1 MNRGANTLRMVVSGN
16 DAFPEVQM
24 IAPCGVVVTGGSD
37 GELPVP
43 GGCLGGIELEGARLR
58 HVPEAVR
65 RRLLRRAR
73 RLLAPGGS
81 LTVGVGPQPEQY
93 PRDDLERAAWS
104 CGFKAFVRYVAG
116 GAVLSVPRR
125 AAPKE
130 PLVSVLIPAYKPRH
144 FAAALASALAQ
155 GWPRLEIIVADDSG
169 GEAIARAVTAA
180 RPQLRPGQ
188 ELRLIRNPGTLGG
201 RANYLQLFAEARGQY
216 VKYLNDD
223 DLLAPDCVARMAR
236 VLTDHPQVTLVTS
249 YRRLIDDEGGALPD
263 QAFNRPV
270 LAADGII
277 DGRALATLTLSRQI
291 NVVGEPTTTMFRKA
305 DAQDNRPHL
314 MSYAGRSARRNGDMS
329 IWTMLMSR
337 GDVAWISE
345 PLSSFRQHADQVQH
359 GETFLREARLAW
371 VELVADARDTGLIS
385 PAGPDLVPMPLAS
398 GQDATAL
405 TDRAE
410 ADHAAGDP
418 DAAAAHLALALAIDP
433 GCSRARTDL
442 ACLAWEA
449 GRHDEAVLGALLAL
463 ACPEPAAAATLNL
476 RDMLEALGR
485 SEQARAVAAF
495 VAGGT
500 RTAAQR

>member
-1 MNRGANTLRMVVSGN
+1 MSRHTNTLRMIVSGH
-16 DAFPEVQM
+16 DALPEVQL
-24 IAPCGVVVTGGSD
+24 IAPCGVVVSGGSEV
-37 GELPVP
+37 ELPVP

-73 RLLAPGGS
+73 RLLLPGGS
-81 LTVGVGPQPEQY
+81 LTVGVGPQSDQY
-93 PRDDLERAAWS
+93 PRDDLEHAAWS
-104 CGFKAFVRYVAG
+104 CGFEAYVRYVAG

-125 AAPKE
+125 AAPRA

-155 GWPRLEIIVADDSG
+155 TWPRLEILVADDSG
-169 GEAIARAVTAA
+169 GDAIAPLVTAA
-180 RPQLRPGQ
+180 RPQLRPGH

-223 DLLAPDCVARMAR
+223 DLLAPDCVARMSR
-236 VLTDHPQVTLVTS
+236 VLTEHPQVTLVTS
-249 YRRLIDDEGGALPD
+249 YRRLIDDQGSPLPD

-277 DGRALATLTLSRQI
+277 DGRALATLTLSRLT
-291 NVVGEPTTTMFRKA
+291 NFVGEPTTTMFRKD

-337 GDVAWISE
+337 GDVAWIAE

-385 PAGPDLVPMPLAS
+385 PSGPAIVPTPLAG
-398 GQDATAL
+398 GQDPAAL
-405 TDRAE
+405 VVRAE
-410 ADHAAGDP
+410 AAHAAGE
-418 DAAAAHLALALAIDP
+418 AETAAAHLALALAVEP
-433 GCSRARTDL
+433 TRSRARADL

-463 ACPEPAAAATLNL
+463 ACPEPDATAALNL
-476 RDMLEALGR
+476 REMLEALGR
-485 SEQARAVAAF
+485 GEQARAVAAF
-495 VAGGT
+495 VAGGS
-500 RTAAQR
+500 RTAAQH